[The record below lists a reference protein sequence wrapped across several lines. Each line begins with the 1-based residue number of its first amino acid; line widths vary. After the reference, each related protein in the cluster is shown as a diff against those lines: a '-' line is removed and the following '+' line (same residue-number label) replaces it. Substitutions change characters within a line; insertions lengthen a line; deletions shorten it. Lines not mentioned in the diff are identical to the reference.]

1 MSLKLP
7 ITSANP
13 SEYSEEYKDYIRTQL
28 DIKLAGFP
36 FEEAAVLVHVPQVP
50 LDLLELEVARN
61 RGYFAYPPQGLL
73 YLSATFGLLSLN
85 TRIADLNLAVL
96 KESQHEDP
104 NLEKAWQDSL
114 EEALEPYNY
123 PFVCISFM
131 FDLTFP
137 QVKGVCDYIRSTRPG
152 VCIGIGGVSA
162 TADPERL
169 LNEGLADLV
178 FSHEGERTIE
188 SLYNY
193 LRGQRNEL
201 PVNLSFLDVEG
212 NLLQTSMETAGEVDL
227 DIKDEYTKIQIGDY
241 HKFGSLSNF
250 SRMEGVDVPFAPVL
264 SRRGCRARCSFC
276 GVRNFNGANVRVRD
290 VDGVVAEMEHLH
302 KAHGINHFDWLDDD
316 LLFDRGAAL
325 ELFGKMSERLPDITW
340 EANNGL
346 IAAAITPEIMDAMQD
361 SGCMGF
367 KIGLESGNAT
377 VLRQIHKPTNLSKFY
392 TFAELSHK
400 YPKMFVAVNFI
411 LGFPDELFEQQMDSF
426 KAALKAKL
434 DWNNFY
440 MYQHIK
446 NTELYKTYGGLGE
459 EYKGSEHGKDNQEP
473 YINPVRAG
481 AFKNYQFDGGLVYGY
496 DVIEISNDTVP
507 YRDQLKEIW
516 FTFNYVA
523 NFLRMPALITESE
536 VRLKTNIR
544 WLEVL
549 SQAYPDNPA
558 MSCVIYYLKRRLTGC
573 DKGNFEQHA
582 TMAKK
587 QFSESS
593 YWQDRDAHFNF
604 SAFLDNEIPSIDPR
618 YSELI
623 LALEKT
629 D

>member
-1 MSLKLP
+1 MFAGESRNLLKQLGEV
-7 ITSANP
+7 ANGRAFLLQGGDCAESFADFNP
-13 SEYSEEYKDYIRTQL
+13 NNIRDSFKVMLQMAVVLTFGASCPVV
-28 DIKLAGFP
+28 KVGRMAGQFAKP
-36 FEEAAVLVHVPQVP
+36 RSQDTETINGV
-50 LDLLELEVARN
+50 ELESYKGDIIN
-61 RGYFAYPPQGLL
+61 GIDF
-73 YLSATFGLLSLN
+73 N
-85 TRIADLNLAVL
+85 
-96 KESQHEDP
+96 
-104 NLEKAWQDSL
+104 EKS
-114 EEALEPYNY
+114 
-123 PFVCISFM
+123 
-131 FDLTFP
+131 
-137 QVKGVCDYIRSTRPG
+137 R
-152 VCIGIGGVSA
+152 

-496 DVIEISNDTVP
+496 DVIEISNATVP

-544 WLEVL
+544 WLYV
-549 SQAYPDNPA
+549 
-558 MSCVIYYLKRRLTGC
+558 
-573 DKGNFEQHA
+573 
-582 TMAKK
+582 
-587 QFSESS
+587 FSMMKS
-593 YWQDRDAHFNF
+593 F
-604 SAFLDNEIPSIDPR
+604 
-618 YSELI
+618 
-623 LALEKT
+623 
-629 D
+629 